1 MGKSTLFNALTA
13 SKNAEAANFPFC
25 TIDPNIGIVDVVDE
39 RLDKLTELSK
49 SKKKI
54 YTNITF
60 VDIAGLV
67 KGASKGEGL
76 GNKFLSHIREVDA
89 IIHLVRCFD
98 SEKITHVNSKIN
110 PVEDLETIKTEIILS
125 DIDIIQKKLE
135 KGKKKLLEEK
145 QIKILEEKLNQLN
158 EGKEIFINGS
168 DEKKFLSSLG
178 LLSIKPKIIVCNVD
192 EESLANGNAF
202 TKEVQNK
209 YSNEKVV
216 TICADIEDQIM
227 GLDNSERE
235 TFMKEIGL
243 NKTGLNQLIKEGYE
257 LLNLDTFFTSGPE
270 ESRAWTVEK
279 NTPAP
284 KAASV
289 IHTDFEKKFLTTL
302 GLLSI
307 KPKIIVCNVDEESLA
322 TGNAFTEDVKR
333 KYTAEKIVTICA
345 DIEDQIMGLDNN
357 ERETF
362 MKEIGLNKT
371 GLNQL
376 IKEGYD
382 LLNLDTFFTSGPEE
396 SRAWTIEKNTLAPQA
411 ASVIHTDFEKNFI
424 RAEAV
429 TCEDFIKF
437 GSAEKC
443 KENGKLRIEGKDYIV
458 KDGDVL
464 YFRVNP

>member
-1 MGKSTLFNALTA
+1 MGFKCGIVGLPNVGKSTLFNALTA

-25 TIDPNIGIVDVVDE
+25 TIDPNIGIVDVIDD
-39 RLDKLTELSK
+39 RLDQLSK
-49 SKKKI
+49 LSNSKKKI

-89 IIHLVRCFD
+89 IIHLVRCFESD
-98 SEKITHVNSKIN
+98 QITHVNSKIN

-125 DIDIIQKKLE
+125 DIDVIQKKLD
-135 KGKKKLLEEK
+135 KGKKKLLDEK
-145 QIKILEEKLNQLN
+145 EIKILEEKLSQLN
-158 EGKEIFINGS
+158 EGNEVTSNDKTEI
-168 DEKKFLSSLG
+168 KFLSSLG

-192 EESLANGNAF
+192 EESLAEGNFF
-202 TKEVQNK
+202 TKSIKEAHP
-209 YSNEKVV
+209 NEKVV

-227 GLDNSERE
+227 GLDNNERE

-243 NKTGLNQLIKEGYE
+243 SKTGLNQLIKEGYE

-270 ESRAWTVEK
+270 ESRAWTVK
-279 NTPAP
+279 
-284 KAASV
+284 
-289 IHTDFEKKFLTTL
+289 
-302 GLLSI
+302 
-307 KPKIIVCNVDEESLA
+307 
-322 TGNAFTEDVKR
+322 
-333 KYTAEKIVTICA
+333 
-345 DIEDQIMGLDNN
+345 
-357 ERETF
+357 
-362 MKEIGLNKT
+362 
-371 GLNQL
+371 
-376 IKEGYD
+376 
-382 LLNLDTFFTSGPEE
+382 
-396 SRAWTIEKNTLAPQA
+396 KNTLAPKA

-424 RAEAV
+424 RAETV
-429 TCEDFIKF
+429 TCEDFIKY

>member
-1 MGKSTLFNALTA
+1 MGFKCGIVGLPNVGKSTLFNALTA

-25 TIDPNIGIVDVVDE
+25 TIDPNIGIVDVIDE
-39 RLDKLTELSK
+39 RLDKLAKLSN

-98 SEKITHVNSKIN
+98 SEKITHVNSKIS
-110 PVEDLETIKTEIILS
+110 PSSDLETIKTEIVLS
-125 DIDIIQKKLE
+125 DLDIVQKKLE
-135 KGKKKLLEEK
+135 KGKKKLLEDKE
-145 QIKILEEKLNQLN
+145 IKILEEKLNQLDKNQEVKINN
-158 EGKEIFINGS
+158 EEEN
-168 DEKKFLSSLG
+168 KFLSSIG

-192 EESLANGNAF
+192 EENLSKGNQY
-202 TKEVQNK
+202 TEEVQNK
-209 YSNEKVV
+209 YPNEKIIK
-216 TICADIEDQIM
+216 ICADIEDQLS
-227 GLDNSERE
+227 GLDKNEKE
-235 TFMKEIGL
+235 AFM
-243 NKTGLNQLIKEGYE
+243 Q
-257 LLNLDTFFTSGPE
+257 D
-270 ESRAWTVEK
+270 
-279 NTPAP
+279 
-284 KAASV
+284 
-289 IHTDFEKKFLTTL
+289 
-302 GLLSI
+302 
-307 KPKIIVCNVDEESLA
+307 
-322 TGNAFTEDVKR
+322 
-333 KYTAEKIVTICA
+333 
-345 DIEDQIMGLDNN
+345 
-357 ERETF
+357 
-362 MKEIGLNKT
+362 IGLNKT

-382 LLNLDTFFTSGPEE
+382 LLKLDTFFTSGPEE
-396 SRAWTIEKNTLAPQA
+396 SRAWTVRKNTIAPKA

-429 TCEDFIKF
+429 SCEDFIKY

>member
-1 MGKSTLFNALTA
+1 MGFKCGIVGLPNVGKSTLFNALTA

-25 TIDPNIGIVDVVDE
+25 TIDPNIGIVDVIDD
-39 RLDKLTELSK
+39 RLDQLTKLSK

-98 SEKITHVNSKIN
+98 SDKITHVNSKIN

-125 DIDIIQKKLE
+125 DIDVIQKKLD
-135 KGKKKLLEEK
+135 KGKKKLLDEK
-145 QIKILEEKLNQLN
+145 EIKILEENLKQLNQGN
-158 EGKEIFINGS
+158 EIKTS
-168 DEKKFLSSLG
+168 DEKENKFLSSLG
-178 LLSIKPKIIVCNVD
+178 LLSLKPKIIVCNVD
-192 EESLANGNAF
+192 EESLSKGNSY
-202 TKEVQNK
+202 TEGVKNK
-209 YSNEKVV
+209 HPN
-216 TICADIEDQIM
+216 
-227 GLDNSERE
+227 
-235 TFMKEIGL
+235 
-243 NKTGLNQLIKEGYE
+243 
-257 LLNLDTFFTSGPE
+257 
-270 ESRAWTVEK
+270 
-279 NTPAP
+279 
-284 KAASV
+284 
-289 IHTDFEKKFLTTL
+289 
-302 GLLSI
+302 
-307 KPKIIVCNVDEESLA
+307 
-322 TGNAFTEDVKR
+322 
-333 KYTAEKIVTICA
+333 EKIVTICA

-357 ERETF
+357 EREIF

-382 LLNLDTFFTSGPEE
+382 LLNLDTFFTSGAEE
-396 SRAWTIEKNTLAPQA
+396 SRAWTVKKNTLAPKA

-443 KENGKLRIEGKDYIV
+443 KESGKLRIEGKDYIV

>member
-1 MGKSTLFNALTA
+1 MGFKCGIVGLPNVGKSTLFNALTA

-25 TIDPNIGIVDVVDE
+25 TIDPNIGIVDVIDE
-39 RLDKLTELSK
+39 RLDKLSKLSN

-89 IIHLVRCFD
+89 IIHLVRCFESD
-98 SEKITHVNSKIN
+98 KITHVNSNIN

-125 DIDIIQKKLE
+125 DLDVVQKKLE
-135 KGKKKLLEEK
+135 KGKKKLLQEK
-145 QIKILEEKLNQLN
+145 EIKILEEKLNQLN
-158 EGKEIFINGS
+158 DGKEILTNDEF
-168 DEKKFLSSLG
+168 EKKFLSSLG

-192 EESLANGNAF
+192 EESLAKGNTF
-202 TKEVQNK
+202 TE
-209 YSNEKVV
+209 
-216 TICADIEDQIM
+216 
-227 GLDNSERE
+227 
-235 TFMKEIGL
+235 
-243 NKTGLNQLIKEGYE
+243 
-257 LLNLDTFFTSGPE
+257 
-270 ESRAWTVEK
+270 
-279 NTPAP
+279 
-284 KAASV
+284 SV
-289 IHTDFEKKFLTTL
+289 IKNYSK
-302 GLLSI
+302 
-307 KPKIIVCNVDEESLA
+307 
-322 TGNAFTEDVKR
+322 
-333 KYTAEKIVTICA
+333 EKIVTICA

-396 SRAWTIEKNTLAPQA
+396 SRAWTVKKNTLAPKA

-424 RAEAV
+424 RAETV
-429 TCEDFIKF
+429 TCEDFIKY

-443 KENGKLRIEGKDYIV
+443 KENGKLRIEGKDYVV

>member
-1 MGKSTLFNALTA
+1 MGFKCGIVGLPNVGKSTLFNALTA

-25 TIDPNIGIVDVVDE
+25 TIDPNIGIVDVIDE
-39 RLDKLTELSK
+39 RLDQLSK
-49 SKKKI
+49 LSNSKKKI

-89 IIHLVRCFD
+89 IIHLVRCFESD
-98 SEKITHVNSKIN
+98 KITHVNSEIN
-110 PVEDLETIKTEIILS
+110 PIEDLEIIKTEITLS
-125 DIDIIQKKLE
+125 DLDIIQKKLE
-135 KGKKKLLEEK
+135 KGKKKLLQEK
-145 QIKILEEKLNQLN
+145 EIKILEEKLNLLN
-158 EGKEIFINGS
+158 SGKDLIIN
-168 DEKKFLSSLG
+168 DQFERKFLSSLG

-192 EESLANGNAF
+192 EDSLEKGNTF
-202 TKEVQNK
+202 TKTVKEK
-209 YSNEKVV
+209 YSNEKIVS
-216 TICADIEDQIM
+216 ICADIEDQIM
-227 GLDNSERE
+227 GLND
-235 TFMKEIGL
+235 
-243 NKTGLNQLIKEGYE
+243 
-257 LLNLDTFFTSGPE
+257 
-270 ESRAWTVEK
+270 
-279 NTPAP
+279 
-284 KAASV
+284 
-289 IHTDFEKKFLTTL
+289 
-302 GLLSI
+302 
-307 KPKIIVCNVDEESLA
+307 
-322 TGNAFTEDVKR
+322 
-333 KYTAEKIVTICA
+333 
-345 DIEDQIMGLDNN
+345 N

-396 SRAWTIEKNTLAPQA
+396 SRAWTVVKNTLAPKA

-429 TCEDFIKF
+429 SCEDFIKF

>member
-1 MGKSTLFNALTA
+1 MGFKCGIVGLPNVGKSTLFNALTA

-25 TIDPNIGIVDVVDE
+25 TIDPNIGIVDVIDE
-39 RLDKLTELSK
+39 RLDQLTKLSN

-89 IIHLVRCFD
+89 IIHLVRCFESD
-98 SEKITHVNSKIN
+98 KITHVNSKVN
-110 PVEDLETIKTEIILS
+110 PIDDLETIKTEIILS

-135 KGKKKLLEEK
+135 KGKKKLLDEK
-145 QIKILEEKLNQLN
+145 AIKILEENLEQLNQ
-158 EGKEIFINGS
+158 GKEVNVGN
-168 DEKKFLSSLG
+168 DEDGKFLSSLG

-192 EESLANGNAF
+192 EENLSKGNF
-202 TKEVQNK
+202 
-209 YSNEKVV
+209 
-216 TICADIEDQIM
+216 
-227 GLDNSERE
+227 
-235 TFMKEIGL
+235 
-243 NKTGLNQLIKEGYE
+243 
-257 LLNLDTFFTSGPE
+257 
-270 ESRAWTVEK
+270 
-279 NTPAP
+279 
-284 KAASV
+284 
-289 IHTDFEKKFLTTL
+289 
-302 GLLSI
+302 
-307 KPKIIVCNVDEESLA
+307 
-322 TGNAFTEDVKR
+322 FTEDVK
-333 KYTAEKIVTICA
+333 KHHSNEKVITICA

-362 MKEIGLNKT
+362 MKEIGLDKT

-396 SRAWTIEKNTLAPQA
+396 SRAWTIEKNTIAPKA
-411 ASVIHTDFEKNFI
+411 ASIIHTDFEKNFI

>member
-1 MGKSTLFNALTA
+1 MGFKCGIVGLPNVGKSTLFNALTA

-25 TIDPNIGIVDVVDE
+25 TIDPNIGVVDVVDE
-39 RLDKLTELSK
+39 RLDFLSKLSK

-89 IIHLVRCFD
+89 IIHLVRCFESD
-98 SEKITHVNSKIN
+98 KITHVNSKID
-110 PVEDLETIKTEIILS
+110 PVNNLETIKTEIMLS

-135 KGKKKLLEEK
+135 KGKKKLLNEK
-145 QIKILEEKLNQLN
+145 EIEMLEKKLDQLNQNKDLTTN
-158 EGKEIFINGS
+158 HE
-168 DEKKFLSSLG
+168 DENKFLSTVG

-192 EESLANGNAF
+192 EESLTKGNKL
-202 TKEVQNK
+202 TESIKSK
-209 YSNEKVV
+209 YPNEKIVK
-216 TICADIEDQIM
+216 ICADIEDQIM
-227 GLDNSERE
+227 GLDKNEKE

-243 NKTGLNQLIKEGYE
+243 NKTGLNQLI
-257 LLNLDTFFTSGPE
+257 
-270 ESRAWTVEK
+270 R
-279 NTPAP
+279 
-284 KAASV
+284 
-289 IHTDFEKKFLTTL
+289 
-302 GLLSI
+302 
-307 KPKIIVCNVDEESLA
+307 
-322 TGNAFTEDVKR
+322 
-333 KYTAEKIVTICA
+333 
-345 DIEDQIMGLDNN
+345 
-357 ERETF
+357 
-362 MKEIGLNKT
+362 
-371 GLNQL
+371 
-376 IKEGYD
+376 EGYD
-382 LLNLDTFFTSGPEE
+382 LLKLDTFFTSGPEE
-396 SRAWTIEKNTLAPQA
+396 SRAWTIKKNTLAPKA

-429 TCEDFIKF
+429 SCEDFIKF

>member
-1 MGKSTLFNALTA
+1 MGFKCGIVGLPNVGKSTLFNALTA

-25 TIDPNIGIVDVVDE
+25 TIDPNIGIVDVIDE
-39 RLDKLTELSK
+39 RLDQLAKLSN

-98 SEKITHVNSKIN
+98 SEKITHVNSKISPSN
-110 PVEDLETIKTEIILS
+110 DLETIKTEIVLS
-125 DIDIIQKKLE
+125 DLDIVQKKLE
-135 KGKKKLLEEK
+135 KGKKKLLEDKE
-145 QIKILEEKLNQLN
+145 IKILEEKLNQLDKNQEVKINN
-158 EGKEIFINGS
+158 EEEN
-168 DEKKFLSSLG
+168 KFLSSIG

-192 EESLANGNAF
+192 EENLSKGNQY
-202 TKEVQNK
+202 TEEVQNK
-209 YSNEKVV
+209 YPNEKIIK
-216 TICADIEDQIM
+216 ICADIEDQLS
-227 GLDNSERE
+227 GLDKNEKE
-235 TFMKEIGL
+235 AFM
-243 NKTGLNQLIKEGYE
+243 Q
-257 LLNLDTFFTSGPE
+257 D
-270 ESRAWTVEK
+270 
-279 NTPAP
+279 
-284 KAASV
+284 
-289 IHTDFEKKFLTTL
+289 
-302 GLLSI
+302 
-307 KPKIIVCNVDEESLA
+307 
-322 TGNAFTEDVKR
+322 
-333 KYTAEKIVTICA
+333 
-345 DIEDQIMGLDNN
+345 
-357 ERETF
+357 
-362 MKEIGLNKT
+362 IGLNKT

-382 LLNLDTFFTSGPEE
+382 LLKLDTFFTSGPEE
-396 SRAWTIEKNTLAPQA
+396 SRAWTVRKNTIAPIA

-429 TCEDFIKF
+429 SCEDFIKY
-437 GSAEKC
+437 GSVEKC